1 MEIPSFLEEMLKD
14 EYSNYLDII
23 EGYKVN
29 RISSIRINTLKT
41 DVLSICKLFDDL
53 SIRYDKVNWY
63 DDALIVYDEEKIR
76 GLDIYNLG
84 HIYFQSLS
92 SMIPPLV
99 LDCHSGE
106 SILDMAAAP
115 GSKTCQMACLTNNL
129 ASITAVEK
137 NKIRA
142 DRLKYNL
149 SKQGVVRTTVL
160 NVDARNLDDYFSFD
174 KILLDAPC
182 SGSGTINSSNISN
195 FSLELV
201 NRSVKTQK
209 ELVDKAIKVLKKDG
223 ILVYSTCSILK
234 EENDDIV
241 DYILKNS
248 CMELVDFDI
257 DLSIPKLS
265 CKYDKTLCVCP
276 NELYEGF
283 FVAKFIKR

>member
-63 DDALIVYDEEKIR
+63 GDALIVYDEEKIR

-182 SGSGTINSSNISN
+182 SGSGTINSFNISN